1 MILRNYMGKKKNVG
15 RQQVSSMILM
25 SALKRIDANFSILK
39 ETRREVLSDLMDIEN
54 TKKVLKGIENKTIRL
69 VEIDTRIPTPFA
81 FNLAVQGYADI
92 MKIEDKHEFLKR
104 MHQHVMAKIG
114 LNSNADRELLE
125 KYKKNE
131 PKDYNELFDEMEEKE
146 LTEKEQEYHELRQ
159 MIWNLKKVPLF
170 AKEELIKLI
179 DGEDN
184 IRPDVIKAIDQHKK
198 NIKKNWPKKLQK
210 IVFERLEE
218 IK

>member
-1 MILRNYMGKKKNVG
+1 
-15 RQQVSSMILM
+15 MILM
-25 SALKRIDANFSILK
+25 NALKRISNDFSILK

-54 TKKVLKGIENKTIRL
+54 TKKVLQGIENKSIRL

-104 MHQHVMAKIG
+104 MHQNVIAKIG
-114 LNSNADRELLE
+114 LNKNADKELLE
-125 KYKKNE
+125 QYKE
-131 PKDYNELFDEMEEKE
+131 TPKDYNEIFDEMEKKE
-146 LTEKEQEYHELRQ
+146 LTEKEQEYQDLRQ
-159 MIWNLKKVPLF
+159 MIWNLKRVPIF

-184 IRPDVIKAIDQHKK
+184 IRSDVVKSIEKHKK
-198 NIKKNWPKKLQK
+198 DIKKNWPKKLQK
-210 IVFERLEE
+210 IVFEKLKEQ
-218 IK
+218 